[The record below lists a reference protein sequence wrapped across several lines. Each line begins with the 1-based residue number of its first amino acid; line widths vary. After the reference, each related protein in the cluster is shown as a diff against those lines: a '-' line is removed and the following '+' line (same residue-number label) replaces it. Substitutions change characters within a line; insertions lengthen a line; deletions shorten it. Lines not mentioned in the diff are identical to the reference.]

1 MRVISADDLNR
12 ILDYASLIDRL
23 DGYFRSGNTHQ
34 EHVHYPVNVP
44 GGGEATLIMM
54 PCWEEGAHIGV
65 KIVNVFPDNGARGLP
80 TIMATYMLSSGE
92 TGEPL
97 AMMDG
102 NTLTARRTASASALA
117 SRYLS
122 RPNAARL
129 VMVGTG
135 VLAPHLIG
143 AHATARPI
151 TDVKVW
157 GRAPD
162 KAEAVAQHLN
172 SEDLRVAATT
182 DLEAAVAEADI
193 ITCATPSLE
202 PLVLGAW
209 LRPGQHVDL
218 VGSFKPDMREADDKV
233 MRRATIFAD
242 TRADV
247 LKKPGDIV
255 QPLEAGVITAED
267 VVGDLFGLA
276 QGTCAGRHADD
287 EITLFKSMGTAIEDL
302 AAATLALERL

>member
-1 MRVISADDLNR
+1 MRVISGDDLNR
-12 ILDYASLIDRL
+12 VLDYASVIDRL
-23 DGYFRSGNTHQ
+23 DAFFRSGNTRQ
-34 EHVHYPVNVP
+34 EHAHYPVNVP
-44 GGGEATLIMM
+44 GGAEATLIVM
-54 PCWEEGAHIGV
+54 PCWEEGAYIGV
-65 KIVNVFPDNGARGLP
+65 KIVNVFPDNGGRGLP

-92 TGEPL
+92 TGETL
-97 AMMDG
+97 AMLDG

-122 RPNAARL
+122 RPNAARM

-135 VLAPHLIG
+135 VLAAHLIR
-143 AHATARPI
+143 AHATVRPI
-151 TDVKVW
+151 ADVKVW
-157 GRAPD
+157 GRSPD
-162 KAEAVAQHLN
+162 KAEAVAENLN

-193 ITCATPSLE
+193 VSCATPSLE

-218 VGSFKPDMREADDKV
+218 VGSFKPDMREADDEV

-242 TRADV
+242 TRADI

-276 QGTCAGRHADD
+276 QGTCAGRRADD

>member
-1 MRVISADDLNR
+1 MRVISADDLHR
-12 ILDYASLIDRL
+12 VLDYASLIDRL
-23 DGYFRSGNTHQ
+23 DAYFRSGNTRQ
-34 EHVHYPVNVP
+34 EHVHYPVNAP
-44 GGGEATLIMM
+44 GGAEATLIMM
-54 PCWEEGAHIGV
+54 PCWEEGAYIGV

-80 TIMATYMLSSGE
+80 TIMATYVLSSGE

-97 AMMDG
+97 AMLDG

-122 RPNAARL
+122 RPSAARL

-135 VLAPHLIG
+135 VLAKHLIG

-151 TDVKVW
+151 ADVKVW
-157 GRAPD
+157 GRSPE
-162 KAEAVAQHLN
+162 KAEAVAESLN
-172 SEDLRVAATT
+172 SEKLRVTATT

-193 ITCATPSLE
+193 ISAATPSLE

-209 LRPGQHVDL
+209 LKPGQHVDL
-218 VGSFKPDMREADDKV
+218 VGSFKPDMREADDEV
-233 MRRATIFAD
+233 VRRATIFAD
-242 TRADV
+242 TRADI

-255 QPLEAGVITAED
+255 QPLESGAITAED

-276 QGTCAGRHADD
+276 QGTCAGRRADD

>member
-1 MRVISADDLNR
+1 MRLISADDLNR
-12 ILDYASLIDRL
+12 VLDYASLIDRL
-23 DGYFRSGNTHQ
+23 DAFFRSGNTRQ

-44 GGGEATLIMM
+44 GGAEATLIVM
-54 PCWEEGAHIGV
+54 PCWEEGAYIGV

-92 TGEPL
+92 TGETL
-97 AMMDG
+97 AMLDG

-122 RPNAARL
+122 RPDAARL

-157 GRAPD
+157 GRTPE
-162 KAEAVAQHLN
+162 KAEAVAERLN
-172 SEDLRVAATT
+172 SGDLRVAATT

-193 ITCATPSLE
+193 VSSATPSLE

-218 VGSFKPDMREADDKV
+218 VGSFKPDMREADDEV

-247 LKKPGDIV
+247 LKNPGDIV
-255 QPLEAGVITAED
+255 QPLEAGVITADD

-276 QGTCAGRHADD
+276 QGTCAGRRADD

>member
-12 ILDYASLIDRL
+12 VLDYASLIDRL
-23 DGYFRSGNTHQ
+23 DAYFRSGNTHQ
-34 EHVHYPVNVP
+34 EHAHYPVNVP
-44 GGGEATLIMM
+44 GGAEATLIVM
-54 PCWEEGAHIGV
+54 PCWEEGAYIGV
-65 KIVNVFPDNGARGLP
+65 KIVNVFPDNGRRGLP
-80 TIMATYMLSSGE
+80 TIMATYMLSSAE
-92 TGEPL
+92 TGETL
-97 AMMDG
+97 AMLDG

-122 RPNAARL
+122 RPDAARL
-129 VMVGTG
+129 VMVGSG
-135 VLAPHLIG
+135 VLASHLIR
-143 AHATARPI
+143 AHATVRPI
-151 TDVKVW
+151 SDVKVW
-157 GRAPD
+157 GRSPE
-162 KAEAVAQHLN
+162 KAEAVAENLN
-172 SEDLRVAATT
+172 SGDIRVTATT

-193 ITCATPSLE
+193 ISSATPSLE

-218 VGSFKPDMREADDKV
+218 VGSFKPDMREADDEV

-242 TRADV
+242 TRADI

-255 QPLEAGVITAED
+255 QPLEAGVITADD

-276 QGTCAGRHADD
+276 QGTCAGRRADD

>member
-1 MRVISADDLNR
+1 MRVISADDLHR
-12 ILDYASLIDRL
+12 VLDYASLIDRL
-23 DGYFRSGNTHQ
+23 DAYFRSGNTHQ

-44 GGGEATLIMM
+44 GGAEATLIMM
-54 PCWEEGAHIGV
+54 PCWEEGAYIGV

-80 TIMATYMLSSGE
+80 TIMATYVLSSGE

-97 AMMDG
+97 AMLDG

-122 RPNAARL
+122 RPSAARL

-135 VLAPHLIG
+135 VLAKHLIG

-151 TDVKVW
+151 ADVKVW
-157 GRAPD
+157 GRSPE
-162 KAEAVAQHLN
+162 KAEAVAESLN
-172 SEDLRVAATT
+172 SEKMRVTATT

-193 ITCATPSLE
+193 ISAATPSLE

-209 LRPGQHVDL
+209 LKPGQHVDL
-218 VGSFKPDMREADDKV
+218 VGSFKPDMREADDEV

-242 TRADV
+242 TRADI

-255 QPLEAGVITAED
+255 QPLESGAITAED

-276 QGTCAGRHADD
+276 QGTCAGRRADD

>member
-12 ILDYASLIDRL
+12 VLDYASLIDRL
-23 DGYFRSGNTHQ
+23 DEYFRSGNTRQ
-34 EHVHYPVNVP
+34 EHVHYPVKVP
-44 GGGEATLIMM
+44 GGAEATLIMM
-54 PCWEEGAHIGV
+54 PCWEEGAYIGV
-65 KIVNVFPDNGARGLP
+65 KIVNVFPDNGALGLP
-80 TIMATYMLSSGE
+80 TIMATYMLSSGA

-97 AMMDG
+97 AMLDG

-122 RPNAARL
+122 RPDASRL
-129 VMVGTG
+129 LMVGAG

-151 TDVKVW
+151 SDVKIW

-162 KAEAVAQHLN
+162 KAEAVARRLN
-172 SEDLRVAATT
+172 SEDIPVSATT
-182 DLEAAVAEADI
+182 ELEAAVAEADI

-202 PLVLGAW
+202 PLVMGAW

-218 VGSFKPDMREADDKV
+218 IGSFKPDMREADDEV

-242 TRADV
+242 TRADI

-255 QPLEAGVITAED
+255 QPLEAGVIAAED

-276 QGTCAGRHADD
+276 QGTCAGRQTAT
-287 EITLFKSMGTAIEDL
+287 EITLFKSMGTAVEDL

>member
-12 ILDYASLIDRL
+12 VLDYASLIDRL
-23 DGYFRSGNTHQ
+23 DAFFRSGNTRQ

-44 GGGEATLIMM
+44 GGVEATLIVM
-54 PCWEEGAHIGV
+54 PCWEEGAYIGV
-65 KIVNVFPDNGARGLP
+65 KIVNVFPGNGARGLP
-80 TIMATYMLSSGE
+80 TIMATYVLSSAE
-92 TGEPL
+92 TGETL
-97 AMMDG
+97 AMFDG

-122 RPNAARL
+122 RPDAARL
-129 VMVGTG
+129 VMVGSG
-135 VLAPHLIG
+135 VLAPHLIR
-143 AHATARPI
+143 AHATVRPI
-151 TDVKVW
+151 SDVKVW
-157 GRAPD
+157 GRTAE
-162 KAEAVAQHLN
+162 KAEAVAENLN

-193 ITCATPSLE
+193 ISCATPSLE

-218 VGSFKPDMREADDKV
+218 VGSFKPDMREADDEV

-255 QPLEAGVITAED
+255 QPLEAGVITADD

-276 QGTCAGRHADD
+276 QGTCAGRRADD

>member
-1 MRVISADDLNR
+1 MRVISADDLHR
-12 ILDYASLIDRL
+12 VLDYASLIDRL
-23 DGYFRSGNTHQ
+23 DAYFRSGNTRQ
-34 EHVHYPVNVP
+34 EHVHYPVNAP
-44 GGGEATLIMM
+44 SGAEATLIMM
-54 PCWEEGAHIGV
+54 PCWEEGAYIGV

-80 TIMATYMLSSGE
+80 TIMATYVLSSGE

-97 AMMDG
+97 AMLDG

-122 RPNAARL
+122 RPSAARL

-135 VLAPHLIG
+135 VLAKHLIG

-151 TDVKVW
+151 ADVQVW
-157 GRAPD
+157 GRSPE
-162 KAEAVAQHLN
+162 KAEAVAESLN
-172 SEDLRVAATT
+172 SEKLRVTATT
-182 DLEAAVAEADI
+182 DLEAAVAESDI
-193 ITCATPSLE
+193 ISAATPSLE

-209 LRPGQHVDL
+209 LKPGQHVDL
-218 VGSFKPDMREADDKV
+218 VGSFKPDMREADDEV
-233 MRRATIFAD
+233 VRRATIFAD
-242 TRADV
+242 TRADI

-255 QPLEAGVITAED
+255 QPLESGAITAED

-276 QGTCAGRHADD
+276 QGTCAGRRADE